1 MYREEFLSS
10 MEEQMEGKMKEGK
23 IAAHLRYYEDYIQ
36 SHVRGGENEEDVIAA
51 LGDPRLIARTLVDT
65 DDGSE
70 IYEEDTSDHYKS
82 YSQEY
87 EEESPGRLKDR
98 SHVFD
103 LSTTSGKVIAA
114 VLVIAVLYL
123 FFRLLTAALP
133 FLLVLAVIL
142 FVIRKVRDR

>member
-51 LGDPRLIARTLVDT
+51 LGDPRLIAKTLVDT
-65 DDGSE
+65 DDGGE

-87 EEESPGRLKDR
+87 EEEAPDLLKGHGRF
-98 SHVFD
+98 FD
-103 LSTTSGKVIAA
+103 LSTTSGKIITA
-114 VLVIAVLYL
+114 VVVIAVLYL
-123 FFRLLTAALP
+123 LFRLVAAALP
-133 FLLVLAVIL
+133 FLLILAIVL
-142 FVIRKVRDR
+142 FVIRRIRER